1 MIASGV
7 VFKGSI
13 LFLKI
18 KVDDNF
24 YNIYNFLV
32 SQSNVFALKSF
43 TEFSTHCDQ
52 HKDGPVIIGG
62 DFNCTDD
69 PSIDRL
75 HRPTEHRPQVA
86 MALRYSMH
94 CLYLCDVWR
103 RLNPSENKFTWFRNR
118 KSVPGGV
125 SKARLDRFY
134 AATSIVPSIH
144 SCQIIPCSLSDHS
157 AVSLCFKCPPRN
169 KGSAYW
175 HFNNSLLEDKNYHD
189 IISLFWSN
197 WQLEKSSFTN
207 ISNWWDL
214 GKAQIKSLT
223 QTYCREKAKEKRK
236 TFQEINSIIE
246 DIQSAPDLT
255 PETQQVLK
263 LQRNEL
269 NSFLK
274 SKAQGALVRSRFQHI
289 NEVDTSSSYFFSLEK
304 NHSQSKSLSCLRLP
318 SGLLTEEPEKIKSHC
333 RNFYKN
339 LYSRAPTDESALG
352 PLLQN

>member
-1 MIASGV
+1 MMYIIFSFFMVLLLITLNTGGCSNATKNASFKSYFDLLPLNYDVILLQETYNLSENCPFWKNWSNYVPFSAPGVSPGSGVNTLVKNNIDVIASGV

-18 KVDDNF
+18 KVDNNI

-62 DFNCTDD
+62 DFNCTDN

-86 MALRYSMH
+86 MGLGNSTH
-94 CLYLCDVWR
+94 CLYLCDIWR
-103 RLNPSENKFTWFRNR
+103 RLNPSENKFTWFRNS
-118 KSVPGGV
+118 KSVLGGV

-134 AATSIVPSIH
+134 DATSIIPSIH
-144 SCQIIPCSLSDHS
+144 SCQIILCSLSDHS

-197 WQLEKSSFTN
+197 WQLE
-207 ISNWWDL
+207 
-214 GKAQIKSLT
+214 
-223 QTYCREKAKEKRK
+223 
-236 TFQEINSIIE
+236 
-246 DIQSAPDLT
+246 
-255 PETQQVLK
+255 
-263 LQRNEL
+263 
-269 NSFLK
+269 
-274 SKAQGALVRSRFQHI
+274 
-289 NEVDTSSSYFFSLEK
+289 
-304 NHSQSKSLSCLRLP
+304 NHQ
-318 SGLLTEEPEKIKSHC
+318 
-333 RNFYKN
+333 
-339 LYSRAPTDESALG
+339 
-352 PLLQN
+352 